1 MPKTASDKRE
11 FLQQCETYSPGKH
24 LISEWYISA
33 KLDGTRCF
41 WDGGLSRG
49 VKTDE
54 VPWASILDPRTGT
67 KKLKWKPE
75 ATGLWS
81 RYGNPIAAPD
91 WFLNQ
96 LPCIPLD
103 GELWAGP
110 GNFQECVSIVKR
122 DVPDDRWKKISFAV
136 YGSPPFT
143 SVFRDGKIS
152 NANFLRQMKLEE
164 CEGFVRSRIMHFK
177 HFRATE
183 PGSTFEEELLF
194 LRDRVWADGTV
205 FLHRQV
211 KLPADPVKAVEYA
224 DRFLTGVLSEGGE
237 GAIIRDPR
245 AVWTPRRVHTCVK
258 WKPVLD
264 AEGKLVGYTTGR
276 DTAKGGKHRGK
287 IGALIL
293 DFQGKRLELSG
304 LTDAERAFLS
314 QADQEW
320 AWKNPGVDVP
330 GNIEA
335 EQFVRGQDITFQYRE
350 LTKDGVPKEAR
361 YLRVRPAE

>member
-1 MPKTASDKRE
+1 MPKPVSNTRE
-11 FLQQCETYSPGKH
+11 FLQQCQTYDSAKH
-24 LISEWYISA
+24 LISEWYISS

-49 VKTDE
+49 VRTDE
-54 VPWASILDPRTGT
+54 VPWGSILDPKTGT
-67 KKLKWKPE
+67 KKNKWKPE

-103 GELWAGP
+103 GELWAGN

-122 DVPDDRWKKISFAV
+122 EVPDDRWKKIGFAV
-136 YGSPPFT
+136 YGSPPFP
-143 SVFRDGKIS
+143 SIFRDGKIS

-164 CEGFVRSRIMHFK
+164 CEAFVRSRIMHFK

-183 PGSTFEEELLF
+183 PGATFQDELLF

-211 KLPADPVKAVEYA
+211 KLPSGLNEAVEYA
-224 DRFLTGVLSEGGE
+224 NRFVEGVLAEGGE
-237 GAIIRDPR
+237 GAILRDPR
-245 AVWTPRRVHTCVK
+245 AVWTPKRVHTCVK
-258 WKPVLD
+258 WKPSLD
-264 AEGKLVGYTTGR
+264 DEGTLVGYTAGR
-276 DTAKGGKHRGK
+276 DTSKGGKHRGK

-293 DFQGKRLELSG
+293 DYNGKRLELSG
-304 LTDAERAFLS
+304 LTDVEREFLTK
-314 QADQEW
+314 ADQEW
-320 AWKNPGVDVP
+320 AWQHPGEDLP
-330 GNIEA
+330 GNTEA
-335 EQFVRGQDITFQYRE
+335 EHFVRGQQITFLYRE
-350 LTKDGVPKEAR
+350 LTKDGIPKEAR
-361 YLRVRPAE
+361 YLRPRPAE